1 MLWLPAMSD
10 APSWLTRLADGSLDE
25 AVEVQA
31 GTLVVSEGLIVAC
44 DPLIYLEDSDAFGRK
59 VPKGERT
66 VSIGRVEGEIA
77 YAKLELGHDPVERWE
92 VATVPDEEEFDGLPG
107 FSIDSGVGAFVD
119 QGALDAFAAA
129 EGKITKKIEAALKK
143 EKLDP
148 ESADYAARFD
158 ELRADAGPDPVAELD
173 LALRKK
179 DHASV
184 LIAPKIGGNVV
195 AFKSGG
201 GNGAFASFWG
211 LNDKGEPQ
219 CLVTDLGVIEESDG
233 LDELEG
239 LDDDGMEDLEAELS
253 DLGGL
258 EALAAALGMGGGTPE
273 PETRQGP
280 SPLFIQA
287 RDLLKRW
294 VKEEKIELE
303 PEINL
308 DDFAESFLYKLS
320 SISGHRNPGALIGEW
335 LVDRKEV
342 ADVFATDDELEADLR
357 G

>member
-1 MLWLPAMSD
+1 MSD
-10 APSWLTRLADGSLDE
+10 APLWLTRLAEGSLDE
-25 AVEVQA
+25 VVEVQA

-44 DPLIYLEDSDAFGRK
+44 DPLIYLEDSESFERK

-77 YAKLELGHDPVERWE
+77 YAKLELGHEPVERWD
-92 VATVPDEEEFDGLPG
+92 VATIPEEEEFDGLPG
-107 FSIDSGVGAFVD
+107 FSIDSGVGSFCD
-119 QGALDAFAAA
+119 QGSLDAFVAS
-129 EGKITKKIEAALKK
+129 ERKITEKIEAALEK
-143 EKLDP
+143 EGLEPATP
-148 ESADYAARFD
+148 EYEARYD
-158 ELRADAGPDPVAELD
+158 ELRGDAGPDPIAQLD
-173 LALRKK
+173 EALRKK

-184 LIAPKIGGNVV
+184 LIAPQLGGNVV

-211 LNDKGEPQ
+211 LDAKGEPQ
-219 CLVTDLGVIEESDG
+219 CLVTDFGVIEGADD
-233 LDELEG
+233 LDELG
-239 LDDDGMEDLEAELS
+239 DLDDLGDLESELS
-253 DLGGL
+253 DMGGL
-258 EALAAALGMGGGTPE
+258 EALAAALGMGAEPE
-273 PETRQGP
+273 PEERQGP

-294 VKEEKIELE
+294 VKEEKVELE
-303 PEINL
+303 PNVNL

-320 SISGHRNPGALIGEW
+320 SLQGHRNPGAMIGEW